1 MKFLVDVY
9 SEPESLTG
17 VELDQAV
24 ARRCSVG
31 DIPTRSARAF
41 GDRIALV
48 DDSGEL
54 SYNDLEKQSNRLA
67 HGLRALGIE
76 QREPI
81 AILSP
86 NCNEYLVSYFGIAK
100 MGGSGNPG
108 QPLGRGRSCTLFP
121 IQYRLSSRY
130 LPRFPTPVRPDDRP
144 DGAGGG
150 AHHCHQVGHAWRDS
164 PGGWR

>member
-100 MGGSGNPG
+100 MGGER
-108 QPLGRGRSCTLFP
+108 QPWSTSWAGTIMHLIPYPVQAVESLFATLS
-121 IQYRLSSRY
+121 YSSSSR
-130 LPRFPTPVRPDDRP
+130 
-144 DGAGGG
+144 
-150 AHHCHQVGHAWRDS
+150 
-164 PGGWR
+164 